1 MPAACVTGRIRAKPR
16 NTPGAQTANFDKE
29 KRTPR
34 GLAAHRAR
42 RVALNVRPR
51 ARSWCARTPPA
62 RGRSEGAARAE
73 RQTGREQNQERQGH
87 HSARERPCSTAT
99 ARTTH
104 ARRTRAAGRIARASP
119 VAMQARRSLA
129 PYGAATEETTRD
141 KDDDDR
147 RQDESRPKN
156 GKDTTARE
164 KSALLDCGGENH
176 PRTTHARR
184 RPHRARIPLR
194 GASAPLDRSV
204 RSGDR
209 RDDARQGRRRPAT
222 GREQTQERQGHHSAR
237 EIGPARLRRR
247 EPPTHDARAPPAAS
261 ATAADR
267 IRRLRRRRRRRR
279 HLARRRRRHCPRHS
293 RASRRECREC
303 RSAHSARRARRARE
317 LSPPRDR
324 PLDRQTDRPSD
335 LFACALLSNREIGEV
350 PQGGWWRRGGTHT
363 TTTTTRTNLQALVVH
378 RACCRGAVAV
388 GARCR
393 RPRTCAH
400 VGYQLH
406 YRRTSIDYLIIVT
419 W

>member
-1 MPAACVTGRIRAKPR
+1 MWSVVRAACVTGQQSQTEKHTRHTDRKQRQRKEDAPRTRRAPR
-16 NTPGAQTANFDKE
+16 AS
-29 KRTPR
+29 R
-34 GLAAHRAR
+34 RAR
-42 RVALNVRPR
+42 RVSARPLMVR
-51 ARSWCARTPPA
+51 ARPA
-62 RGRSEGAARAE
+62 TRGRSEGAAHAE
-73 RQTGREQNQERQGH
+73 RRTGREQNQERQGH
-87 HSARERPCSTAT
+87 HSARERPCSTAA

-104 ARRTRAAGRIARASP
+104 ARRTRAAGRIARAPP

-184 RPHRARIPLR
+184 RPYPRPPPT
-194 GASAPLDRSV
+194 ASAVS
-204 RSGDR
+204 
-209 RDDARQGRRRPAT
+209 AAAAAAAAAT
-222 GREQTQERQGHHSAR
+222 C
-237 EIGPARLRRR
+237 
-247 EPPTHDARAPPAAS
+247 AP
-261 ATAADR
+261 
-267 IRRLRRRRRRRR
+267 
-279 HLARRRRRHCPRHS
+279 LARRRRRHCRRHS

-303 RSAHSARRARRARE
+303 RSAHSARRARRARA
-317 LSPPRDR
+317 LSPQRARPFDR
-324 PLDRQTDRPSD
+324 PTDRPSD

-400 VGYQLH
+400 VCSRLY
-406 YRRTSIDYLIIVT
+406 YRRTLIDYLIIVT